1 MAAMLDTVPAIR
13 TLTPRFDA
21 GIGPRGRIGFIALA
35 NGYVSEHEVA
45 AIVPRDALV
54 VYVSRVASDNVINL
68 DNLRAIEADMTRAA
82 GMILPAD
89 RIDVMVYGCTSGTI
103 ALGEYRVTEKIRAV
117 RPGVSVTTPITGA
130 LAAFKALDIK
140 RIVLLTP
147 YIFEVTA
154 AMRDYVARRGIEV
167 LDCATFN
174 CTLNSDQQRIA
185 PDAIAAAAIALDRE
199 DADAIFV
206 CCTALRAASV
216 IERIEAATGKPVVT
230 SNQALAWH
238 AMRLAGYREA
248 IPGYGRLLHL

>member
-1 MAAMLDTVPAIR
+1 MAAALDTVHAIR
-13 TLTPRFDA
+13 TLTPRFDG
-21 GIGPRGRIGFIALA
+21 GIGPKGRIGFIALA

-45 AIVPRDALV
+45 AIVPSEALV

-68 DNLRAIEADMTRAA
+68 SNLRAIESDMTRAA

-103 ALGEYRVTEKIRAV
+103 ALGEDRVTEKIRAV
-117 RPGVSVTTPITGA
+117 RPNVAVTTPITGA
-130 LAAFKALDIK
+130 VAAFKALNAK

-147 YIFEVTA
+147 YILEVTA
-154 AMRDYVARRGIEV
+154 AMRDYVAQRGIHV

-174 CTLNSDQQRIA
+174 CTLNSDQQRVS
-185 PDAIAAAAIALDRE
+185 PDAIAEAAIALDHS

-206 CCTALRAASV
+206 CCTALRASGV
-216 IERIEAATGKPVVT
+216 IERIEDATKKPVVT

-238 AMRLAGYREA
+238 AMRLAGYQESVQ
-248 IPGYGRLLHL
+248 GYGRLLRL

>member
-1 MAAMLDTVPAIR
+1 MATVLDTVPTIR
-13 TLTPRFDA
+13 ALTPRFDA
-21 GIGPRGRIGFIALA
+21 GIGPKGRIGFIALA

-68 DNLRAIEADMTRAA
+68 DNLRAIEADITRAA

-103 ALGEYRVTEKIRAV
+103 ALGEDRVAEKIRAV
-117 RPGVSVTTPITGA
+117 RPGVAVTTPITGA
-130 LAAFKALDIK
+130 LAAFKTLDIK

-154 AMRDYVARRGIEV
+154 AMRNYIVRRGIEV

-174 CTLNSDQQRIA
+174 CTLNSDQQRVA
-185 PDAIAAAAIALDRE
+185 PDAIAEAAIALDCE
-199 DADAIFV
+199 DADAIFI
-206 CCTALRAASV
+206 CCTALRAAGI
-216 IERIEAATGKPVVT
+216 IERVEAATGKPVVT

-238 AMRLAGYREA
+238 AMRLARYREA
-248 IPGYGRLLHL
+248 VSGYGRLLRV